1 MRQST
6 HGVTLDA
13 PDAAHNVAQANPKLF
28 STLGDEQSV
37 DVLVVGG
44 GPAGSSCA
52 IALAREGA
60 NVMLV
65 DAQAR
70 GRDKCC
76 GHCLSGGAW
85 KIVSE
90 LGLRELVE
98 SVSTGATAQVAWRSG
113 AHGFEMNLPALGAI
127 TPRVA
132 LDKKLLDEAERVGVR
147 VVQPA
152 TAKWLHARQFAVR
165 LAEHTCVVDAKL
177 VIAADGLGSGIE
189 SQKSRAQVWLR
200 WFVARAQ
207 RACQLVR
214 RAN

>member
-1 MRQST
+1 MSLST
-6 HGVTLDA
+6 HGVVSDA
-13 PDAAHNVAQANPKLF
+13 PSPAHDSAQAHPNLF
-28 STLGDEQSV
+28 STLGDEQTV

-60 NVMLV
+60 NVILV

-76 GHCLSGGAW
+76 GHCLSGAAW
-85 KIVSE
+85 TILSE
-90 LGLRELVE
+90 LGLRELVQ

-113 AHGFEMNLPALGAI
+113 AQGFEMNLPAFGAI

-152 TAKWLHARQFAVR
+152 TAKWLSLIHISEPTRQP
-165 LAEHTCVVDAKL
+165 
-177 VIAADGLGSGIE
+177 
-189 SQKSRAQVWLR
+189 
-200 WFVARAQ
+200 
-207 RACQLVR
+207 
-214 RAN
+214 